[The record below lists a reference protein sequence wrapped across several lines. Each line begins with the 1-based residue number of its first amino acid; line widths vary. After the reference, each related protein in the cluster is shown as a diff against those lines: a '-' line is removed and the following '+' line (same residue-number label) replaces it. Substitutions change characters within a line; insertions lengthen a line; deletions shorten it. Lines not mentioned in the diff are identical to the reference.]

1 MAYPWNLIVKGRDI
15 MLKKLK
21 SRRGF
26 TIVEVMVAFVIF
38 AIMAGMVTMI
48 LNQAIM
54 QKRHNKEVD
63 AQLQQQEAKYYL
75 NTQDYKYNT
84 ADGKIQLNFTG
95 GTAVDI
101 NYEYGDPN
109 GDDEDVELRLKY
121 LIGQY
126 GLLTKGSTG
135 GGGDDDAG
143 GSSVMS
149 RLDSRIYGTAKIDSV
164 NVKVQDKGTADGGYL
179 YVFSV
184 LATAPDLVGT
194 QYEYH
199 AQVKMMFPSTVVD
212 YGYVGVGDLLE
223 AKNKG
228 ATKEYKITLPTPT
241 TVCVGSNMPRGW
253 YDYNSSKRKS
263 FVGNTSYVKFWV
275 ILPEE
280 IDADNLNNVFGTSGT
295 NQTSNKV
302 GDSYEFTPYLEV
314 VKSDDGKEMTTTHV
328 NIFGAFPLSETPDPG
343 TTE

>member
-1 MAYPWNLIVKGRDI
+1 MIVKGRDI

-75 NTQDYKYNT
+75 NTQEYKYNT
-84 ADGKIQLNFTG
+84 ADGKVQLNFTG
-95 GTAVDI
+95 GTTVDI

-126 GLLTKGSTG
+126 GLLTKSSSGG
-135 GGGDDDAG
+135 GGGDDDPG

-164 NVKVQDKGTADGGYL
+164 NVKVQDKGAAEGGYL

-228 ATKEYKITLPTPT
+228 ANKDYKITLPTPT
-241 TVCVGSNMPRGW
+241 TVCVGSNMPNGY
-253 YDYNSSKRKS
+253 YDHSRLDRKS

-275 ILPEE
+275 ILPEK

-302 GDSYEFTPYLEV
+302 GDTYEFTPYLEV
-314 VKSDDGKEMTTTHV
+314 VKSDDGTEMTTTHV

>member
-101 NYEYGDPN
+101 
-109 GDDEDVELRLKY
+109 R
-121 LIGQY
+121 
-126 GLLTKGSTG
+126 
-135 GGGDDDAG
+135 
-143 GSSVMS
+143 
-149 RLDSRIYGTAKIDSV
+149 
-164 NVKVQDKGTADGGYL
+164 
-179 YVFSV
+179 
-184 LATAPDLVGT
+184 
-194 QYEYH
+194 
-199 AQVKMMFPSTVVD
+199 
-212 YGYVGVGDLLE
+212 
-223 AKNKG
+223 
-228 ATKEYKITLPTPT
+228 
-241 TVCVGSNMPRGW
+241 
-253 YDYNSSKRKS
+253 
-263 FVGNTSYVKFWV
+263 
-275 ILPEE
+275 EE
-280 IDADNLNNVFGTSGT
+280 
-295 NQTSNKV
+295 
-302 GDSYEFTPYLEV
+302 E
-314 VKSDDGKEMTTTHV
+314 
-328 NIFGAFPLSETPDPG
+328 
-343 TTE
+343 

>member
-1 MAYPWNLIVKGRDI
+1 MIVKGRDN

-63 AQLQQQEAKYYL
+63 AQLAQQESKYYL
-75 NTQDYKYNT
+75 NTQSYKYNT
-84 ADGKIQLNFTG
+84 SDGKLQLNFTG
-95 GTAVDI
+95 GSTVDI

-109 GDDEDVELRLKY
+109 GDDDDVELRLKY

-126 GLLTKGSTG
+126 GLLTKSSSGSTG
-135 GGGDDDAG
+135 SDDNSG

-164 NVKVQDKGTADGGYL
+164 SLKAEDRGAVEGGYL
-179 YVFSV
+179 YLFKV
-184 LATAPDLVGT
+184 LVTAPDLVGT

-199 AQVKMMFPSTVVD
+199 AQLKILMPNTVVD
-212 YGYVGVGDLLE
+212 YGYVGVGDALQ
-223 AKNKG
+223 NKASG
-228 ATKEYKITLPTPT
+228 ANKDYKVSLPSPSTI
-241 TVCVGSNMPRGW
+241 CVGSNMPKGW
-253 YDYNSSKRKS
+253 YEYNSTHRKS
-263 FVGNTSYVKFWV
+263 FVSASSYVGFWV
-275 ILPEE
+275 VLPEQ
-280 IDADNLNNVFGTSGT
+280 IDVSDLNKIFGTSGT
-295 NQTSNKV
+295 NQTSNKT
-302 GDSYEFTPYLEV
+302 GDSYTFTPYVEV
-314 VKSDDGKEMTTTHV
+314 SKDDSGNEITTTHV
-328 NIFGAFPLSETPDPG
+328 NIFGAFPLEETPDPG